1 MKNER
6 YSNELNRLL
15 TFMEEK
21 LADEMPTA
29 IFNLD
34 YFILAILD
42 QKDSFIYRRLDDN
55 LTSMTMETLFN
66 AYYEL
71 VKQRRL
77 SAIRPNREI
86 KYDSKF
92 QKILE
97 DAQIECQKLGDE
109 KITSEHV
116 FLAILNDES
125 EDNKI
130 KKVFN
135 KAGIEYSLLL
145 EKIAASK
152 IEEGQT
158 VDDLPQDMYDTQELP
173 GGIQLPPGGT
183 IIKIEATGNNPEDII
198 NTLRNSG
205 MQLPGFPGMPQDNKR
220 SGKNKAIEAFCSN
233 LNKLAANGK
242 IDKLVGREKEIDAIV
257 RVLGRRKKNN
267 VILVGQGGCGK
278 TAIAEGIAYLIEQGN
293 VPPLLYSKKIVSLDM
308 TALMAGTT
316 LRGMFEER
324 VKALLDEL
332 KNDKNY
338 ILLIDNIDSVLSS
351 RNGNDDYNMSAML
364 SHALDN
370 GDIQVIGTADFK
382 GYRNTFDKDPSLGR
396 KFQKI
401 IVDPP
406 TREECFTII
415 NSTKEYYEKYHNVSY
430 SEEAVTACVELAE
443 KYITERNLPDSALD
457 ILDEVGSQYS
467 LNNKR
472 NEEINKLRQDLKITR
487 TAIEAFKKSDLYDEV
502 ERFEEKE
509 KDLTLRLIEAS
520 KSFEE
525 NKKQA
530 PPVVITKE
538 NMLEIISLKT
548 KIPVSK
554 LGIDD
559 KRRISQMNE
568 RIKAEV
574 IGQDEAVDDVCKAIK
589 RNRVGLRNGKT
600 YGSFLMVGKTGVGKT
615 LLAKKLAKEVF
626 GDEEALV
633 RFDMSEYSDKTSVNK
648 LIGASAGYIGY
659 EEGGVMTEQVKNK
672 KHCVIL
678 LDEIEKAD
686 KDVYNIFLQVFDE
699 GFLTDNTGQKI
710 DFKNTIII
718 LTSNVGTR
726 TASEFSK
733 GIGFNDNPNEN
744 NKKIL
749 LKELKKQFPPEFL
762 NRLDDVIYF
771 NTLTEDNL
779 KDIIRL
785 EMGKM
790 IKRANNIGYNV
801 VYTDECIN
809 HIFDIIKEE
818 KDFGARP
825 IIRAI
830 QDEVEDKITD
840 MILNHEYENGY
851 IFNLTCEDGQIVV
864 S

>member
-1 MKNER
+1 MKNEN

-34 YFILAILD
+34 YFVLAILD
-42 QKDSFIYRRLDDN
+42 QKDSFIYKRLDDN

-71 VKQRRL
+71 VRQKRL
-77 SAIRPNREI
+77 SAVRPNREL

-92 QKILE
+92 QKALTDADLE
-97 DAQIECQKLGDE
+97 RQKLGDE

-116 FLAILNDES
+116 FLAILNDQS

-135 KAGIEYSLLL
+135 KAGIEYSVLL
-145 EKIAASK
+145 EKIASSK
-152 IEEGQT
+152 MGEVQDQG
-158 VDDLPQDMYDTQELP
+158 DLPEGPNIQATPIEF
-173 GGIQLPPGGT
+173 GGMPAGT
-183 IIKIEATGNNPEDII
+183 IIKIEATGDNPADII
-198 NTLRNSG
+198 NQLRNSG
-205 MQLPGFPGMPQDNKR
+205 LPLPGFPNMQQENKR
-220 SGKNKAIEAFCSN
+220 SGKNKAIESFCSN

-242 IDKLVGREKEIDAIV
+242 IDRLVGREKEIESIV

-382 GYRNTFDKDPSLGR
+382 GYRNTFDKDASLGR

-406 TREECFTII
+406 TREECFEIL
-415 NSTKEYYEKYHNVSY
+415 NSTKEYYEKYHNVVY
-430 SEEAVTACVELAE
+430 SEEAIIACAELAE
-443 KYITERNLPDSALD
+443 KYITERNLPDSAID
-457 ILDEVGSQYS
+457 ILDEVGSQFS
-467 LNNKR
+467 LNNKK
-472 NEEINKLRQDLKITR
+472 NDKINQLRQDLKVAR
-487 TAIEAFKKSDLYDEV
+487 MAIEAFKKNDMYDEV
-502 ERFEEKE
+502 DRYEEKE
-509 KDLTLRLIEAS
+509 KDLTLQLIEAS
-520 KSFEE
+520 NEFEE
-525 NKKQA
+525 SKKQA
-530 PPVVITKE
+530 PPVIITKE
-538 NMLEIISLKT
+538 NILEIISVKT

-554 LGIDD
+554 LGVDD
-559 KRRISQMNE
+559 KRRIASMNE

-626 GDEEALV
+626 GDEDALV

-648 LIGASAGYIGY
+648 LIGASAGYVGY
-659 EEGGVMTEQVKNK
+659 DEGGVMTEQIKNK

-699 GFLTDNTGQKI
+699 GFLTDNTGQKV

-733 GIGFNDNPNEN
+733 GMGFNEN
-744 NKKIL
+744 TNDKNKKIL

-771 NTLTEDNL
+771 NNLTEDNL

-790 IKRANNIGYNV
+790 IKRANSIGYNV
-801 VYTDECIN
+801 VYTEDCID

-840 MILNHEYENGY
+840 TILNNEYENGY
-851 IFNLTCEDGQIVV
+851 IFNLTCENSEIVV